1 MQTVY
6 HTFSDKTTLVPFLFA
21 AFFRQNSTPPPPYNR
36 EGKGCEM
43 MVIYVDVL
51 LALNWW
57 IDYLL
62 LLAVRRTAGDG
73 AKAWRLAVGAL
84 VGALSCLTLLLP
96 PLPLWLTLVIRLLS
110 AAVMVTVAFRRRSWR
125 DWWRRVLYLFAY
137 SVGFA
142 GLCGALYFFVAPQ
155 GFYVA
160 NGVVYYSVPPLLLVA
175 LTVVCYGILW
185 LWEQWSRRRA
195 PKEHLLQVRLT
206 YEGRQVTFPCLYDS
220 GNHLV
225 EPFSGYPVLIV
236 ERATA
241 ENILSVPA
249 TIEHLT
255 PGDGW
260 RLIPYDTLGG
270 DGLLP
275 AFIPSS
281 AVAVTGS
288 GEIPLPPC
296 YVAVCERLSSGE
308 YNGLLGIELG
318 DYIR

>member
-6 HTFSDKTTLVPFLFA
+6 HTFFNKTTLVPFFFA
-21 AFFRQNSTPPPPYNR
+21 AFFRQNNAPPPPYNR

-51 LALNWW
+51 LALNGW

-73 AKAWRLAVGAL
+73 AKPWRLAVGAL

-96 PLPLWLTLVIRLLS
+96 PLPLWLTLAIRLLA

-125 DWWRRVLYLFAY
+125 DWVRRVLYLFAY

-155 GFYVA
+155 GFYVS

-175 LTVVCYGILW
+175 LTVACYGLLW

-195 PKEHLLQVRLT
+195 PKEHLLQIRLA

-220 GNHLV
+220 GNHLA
-225 EPFSGYPVLIV
+225 EPFSGYPVLV
-236 ERATA
+236 AERAA
-241 ENILSVPA
+241 LENLLPIPA
-249 TIEHLT
+249 TVEHLT

-260 RLIPYDTLGG
+260 RLIPFDTLGG
-270 DGLLP
+270 GGLLP

-281 AVAVTGS
+281 AVVMTGN
-288 GEIPLPPC
+288 GEVSLPPC
-296 YVAVCERLSSGE
+296 YVAVCERLGSGE
-308 YNGLLGIELG
+308 YHGLLGSELG

>member
-1 MQTVY
+1 MQIVY
-6 HTFSDKTTLVPFLFA
+6 HTFFNKTTLVPFFFVA
-21 AFFRQNSTPPPPYNR
+21 IFRQNNAPLPPYNR

-51 LALNWW
+51 LALNGW

-62 LLAVRRTAGDG
+62 LLAVRRTTVDDT
-73 AKAWRLAVGAL
+73 KAWRLALGAL

-96 PLPLWLTLVIRLLS
+96 PLPLWLTMLVRLLS

-125 DWWRRVLYLFAY
+125 DWVRRVLYLFAY

-155 GFYVA
+155 GFYVS

-206 YEGRQVTFPCLYDS
+206 HNGQQVTFPCLYDS
-220 GNHLV
+220 GNHLA
-225 EPFSGYPVLIV
+225 EPFSGYPVLV
-236 ERATA
+236 AERAA
-241 ENILSVPA
+241 LENLLPIPA
-249 TIEHLT
+249 TVEHLT

-260 RLIPYDTLGG
+260 RLIPFDTLGG
-270 DGLLP
+270 GGLLP

-281 AVAVTGS
+281 AVVMTGN
-288 GEIPLPPC
+288 GEVSLPPC
-296 YVAVCERLSSGE
+296 YVAVCQRLGSGE
-308 YNGLLGIELG
+308 YHGLLGSELG
-318 DYIR
+318 DYIG